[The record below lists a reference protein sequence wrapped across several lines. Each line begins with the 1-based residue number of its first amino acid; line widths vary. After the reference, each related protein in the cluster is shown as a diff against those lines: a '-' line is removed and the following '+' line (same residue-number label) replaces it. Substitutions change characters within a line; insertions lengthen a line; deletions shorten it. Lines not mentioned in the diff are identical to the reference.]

1 MNRRA
6 LTYVI
11 ILASMALLGLM
22 SIQVVWIRNSMEI
35 REENFRRGV
44 SDAARHVIRR
54 LEQIDAF
61 RLMEKDGSMQADVSE
76 LAEIDS
82 LRRNFDQYLRS
93 NRGILQKQG
102 KRQGGRPGQQ
112 EMRRESRPTAI
123 VPGLKPAD
131 PAPLETRKAT
141 EDEIQDS
148 LKQAVIHAFVQR
160 KAELMEKALGEML
173 FRSQPFILEH
183 HIRQGMLDTLLR
195 TELHNRGILAEYAFG
210 VFNPLSNGFT
220 ILSDESLEKQLL
232 TEGMLFTLYPSDMLS
247 NPDFLILYFPRQ
259 RSYLLTQMQALVII
273 SFVLMLVIILSFAY
287 SINSLLRQRRFAEMK
302 NDFINNMTHEFKT
315 PISTVAL
322 ACEALNDKDIKK
334 SEDLYGNYISI
345 ISEENRRLGIMAE
358 KILQTAIIEKGELSL
373 KKEHINLHEVITDVV
388 RNLRIHVEIKD
399 GNISLHLSSSRY
411 MIQADPVHMA
421 NVIYNLLDNAN
432 KYSPRKPSIVVS
444 TEDYGTGLMV
454 RVKDNGIG
462 ISKSDQRKIFDR
474 LYRVPT
480 GNVHN
485 FKGFGLGLS
494 YVKAIV
500 EKHGGR
506 TGVESE
512 PGKGSEF
519 WFTLPG

>member
-6 LTYVI
+6 LTFVI
-11 ILASMALLGLM
+11 LLASLALLGLM
-22 SIQVVWIRNSMEI
+22 SIQVAWIRNSMEI

-61 RLMEKDGSMQADVSE
+61 QMMDKDGSTQGEVPE
-76 LAEIDS
+76 LAELDS
-82 LRRNFDQYLRS
+82 LRRSFDKYLRS
-93 NRGILQKQG
+93 NRSLLNKPRE
-102 KRQGGRPGQQ
+102 RQRNRAGTQ
-112 EMRRESRPTAI
+112 EMRRETRPTAI
-123 VPGLKPAD
+123 VPGMKPAD
-131 PAPLETRKAT
+131 PL
-141 EDEIQDS
+141 DIQRPSDDIPDS
-148 LKQAVIHAFVQR
+148 LKQAVVHAFVQR

-183 HIRQGMLDTLLR
+183 NIRQGMLDTLLR
-195 TELHNRGILAEYAFG
+195 TELHNRGILADYAFG
-210 VFNPLSNGFT
+210 VFNPLRNGFT
-220 ILSDESLEKQLL
+220 ILSDESLEKELL

-247 NPDFLILYFPRQ
+247 NPDYLILHFPRQ
-259 RSYLLTQMQALVII
+259 RSYLLTQMWALVVI

-334 SEDLYGNYISI
+334 SEDLYGSYISI

-373 KKEHINLHEVITDVV
+373 KKELIDLHEVITDVV
-388 RNLRIHVEIKD
+388 RNIRIQIEIKD
-399 GNISLHLSSSRY
+399 GNIGLQLSSTRY
-411 MIQADPVHMA
+411 LIQADPVHMA

-432 KYSPRKPSIVVS
+432 KYTPRKPNITVS